1 MRYNNLLKG
10 LWLCRLCKGFVFKGL
25 HVYQSISVFRFE
37 LKWTPPI
44 DPGSQAATVGCDVAG
59 ALLGGGGGGA
69 FGAKDEQRG
78 CTALQAACSAAT
90 WWRLTGPLVT
100 TCVL

>member
-1 MRYNNLLKG
+1 MAMQVVQGVCLQGATR
-10 LWLCRLCKGFVFKGL
+10 
-25 HVYQSISVFRFE
+25 ISVFRFE

-90 WWRLTGPLVT
+90 W
-100 TCVL
+100 